1 MISCILFIFINL
13 GKREKGTLSAYSVFN
28 KDNQKLL
35 GEFGSENV
43 DSMFGINHKKI
54 DDDPRLQRENLSKN
68 DTEFDLTKASKWG
81 NLKCP
86 CGSD

>member
-1 MISCILFIFINL
+1 
-13 GKREKGTLSAYSVFN
+13 
-28 KDNQKLL
+28 
-35 GEFGSENV
+35 
-43 DSMFGINHKKI
+43 MFGINHKKI